1 MDGQE
6 RKEPGVAKSIE
17 PLVRQMLAELGEDP
31 GREGLLRTPKR
42 VDAALRYLTRGYSL
56 SIEEILNDAIFTEEC
71 EEMVVVRNIEFYSM
85 CEHHM
90 LPFYGRAHVAYLPK
104 GKIIGLSKVPRL
116 VDMFARRLQVQER
129 LTNQIAGTLME
140 VLKPYGVAV
149 VMEGKHLCMMMR
161 GVEKQN
167 SFVTSSAMLGEF
179 KKDRATRMEFL
190 NLIKSW
196 E

>member
-1 MDGQE
+1 M
-6 RKEPGVAKSIE
+6 SIQ
-17 PLVRQMLAELGEDP
+17 PLIKQLLEELGEDP
-31 GREGLLRTPKR
+31 QREGLLRTPKR
-42 VDAALRYLTRGYSL
+42 VDEALRYLTQGYSQNL
-56 SIEEILNDAIFTEEC
+56 EEILNDALFDESC

-85 CEHHM
+85 CEHHL

-104 GKIIGLSKVPRL
+104 GRIIGLSKVPRI

-129 LTNQIAGTLME
+129 LTNQIAQSLMQ
-140 VLKPYGVAV
+140 VLTPYGVAV